1 MGEQPPSTCH
11 SNGFGGGENGRS
23 DNFSHFSLAV
33 SERKRNFAEVK
44 ENNRYGSNIKSE
56 LHSR

>member
-1 MGEQPPSTCH
+1 MASGEEKMGEA
-11 SNGFGGGENGRS
+11 
-23 DNFSHFSLAV
+23 DNFSHFSLAL
-33 SERKRNFAEVK
+33 SEIKRNFAEVK